1 MADNFNI
8 AKFLKENSLGSYGIL
23 GKYVDLHA
31 LKEQDETVSE
41 GLFSITLDTA
51 TNLNT
56 IKKYADL
63 KKISVI
69 VVDPEGPGGG
79 FPMVEYTGSKEAL
92 EGFIDTFFKQDADY
106 IKSQI
111 MPVDGNMNE
120 EDGYGNNRPTQEVPY
135 EDSEDRLDGFGSEFD
150 QVDSVTEVDGEDENL
165 WMKDVDGT
173 DAYKVGNWAC
183 YYYYPGVLVWEID
196 TSDELEVSATP
207 NSEDDGTTP
216 IRIDI
221 DEKTQ
226 YQMTLKQSEFADFN
240 EYATAMKP
248 YLNRIEDL
256 ESNWG
261 SLAPS
266 ENLAELEKLEN
277 IYASSEMDN
286 QNRMLGLIDTDLEA
300 KLPLFR
306 SAVKSARDK
315 GLSDMAIFKMLSTN
329 SMTKSSVDSLIADG
343 LAPEDVVDFFATDFT
358 SDDDLEYDDAES
370 FDYGYRPGPNDPIG
384 PNEVDEEVTVSS
396 SGVEMGGLSE
406 DIDIWQ
412 MAGDHLE
419 AFRNELASAHAM
431 ASQSGQRE
439 WVGALNKIALRLDAL
454 EGAMAEANAK
464 LGVLPIK

>member
-31 LKEQDETVSE
+31 LKEQDETVSG
-41 GLFSITLDTA
+41 GLFSIKLDTT

-56 IKKYADL
+56 IKKYANS
-63 KKISVI
+63 KGISVN
-69 VVDPEGPGGG
+69 VVNPEGPAGGW
-79 FPMVEYTGSKEAL
+79 PEVEYTGSKEAL
-92 EGFIDTFFKQDADY
+92 EGFIDKFYPQDADDT
-106 IKSQI
+106 KSEI

-150 QVDSVTEVDGEDENL
+150 QVDSVTEVEMGD
-165 WMKDVDGT
+165 
-173 DAYKVGNWAC
+173 
-183 YYYYPGVLVWEID
+183 
-196 TSDELEVSATP
+196 
-207 NSEDDGTTP
+207 
-216 IRIDI
+216 
-221 DEKTQ
+221 
-226 YQMTLKQSEFADFN
+226 
-240 EYATAMKP
+240 
-248 YLNRIEDL
+248 
-256 ESNWG
+256 
-261 SLAPS
+261 
-266 ENLAELEKLEN
+266 
-277 IYASSEMDN
+277 SEMDN

-306 SAVKSARDK
+306 SAVKLARDK

-329 SMTKSSVDSLIADG
+329 SMTKSSVDSLIDDG
-343 LAPEDVVDFFATDFT
+343 FAPEDVVDFFATDFT
-358 SDDDLEYDDAES
+358 SSDDLEYDDAKS
-370 FDYGYRPGPNDPIG
+370 FDYGYRPGPNDPIE
-384 PNEVDEEVTVSS
+384 PNKVDEEVTVSS

-412 MAGDHLE
+412 MAGDYLE
-419 AFRNELASAHAM
+419 NFRNELASAHAM

-439 WVGALNKIALRLDAL
+439 WVTALNKIALRLDAL